1 MKYVILGSS
10 AAGVNAAKEIR
21 RVDEDG
27 EILMIS
33 RDETIY
39 SRCILHHYLG
49 NIRTVQQLDFTEPD
63 FTEKYRVRFMK
74 GREAVSVNCEER
86 TVLLA
91 DGERVGFDRLLIATG
106 SHTFIPPVK
115 GMREAG
121 NVIGFRNL
129 CDIDRIKEALPRTE
143 HVVVMGAGLVGLDTV
158 SGLLEN
164 DVKPVVVELA
174 DHLLCRQL
182 DKKAAAV
189 YEAAMSEKGVRQYY
203 GTGVQELFCD
213 REGNVKELLLSDG
226 SRIPCDL
233 LIVTAGVRANV
244 EFLEGCQVETD
255 RFGLLFDESGETNV
269 PGIYGAGDVSGRAPI
284 WPVAVKEGIIAG
296 SNMAGG
302 KRKMTDFFAS
312 KSTMNFFGIP
322 TMSLGQAEPQDE
334 TELVETQEGK
344 DGYKKII
351 HRTGGYWEL

>member
-115 GMREAG
+115 GMR
-121 NVIGFRNL
+121 VL
-129 CDIDRIKEALPRTE
+129 
-143 HVVVMGAGLVGLDTV
+143 
-158 SGLLEN
+158 
-164 DVKPVVVELA
+164 
-174 DHLLCRQL
+174 
-182 DKKAAAV
+182 
-189 YEAAMSEKGVRQYY
+189 
-203 GTGVQELFCD
+203 
-213 REGNVKELLLSDG
+213 
-226 SRIPCDL
+226 
-233 LIVTAGVRANV
+233 
-244 EFLEGCQVETD
+244 
-255 RFGLLFDESGETNV
+255 
-269 PGIYGAGDVSGRAPI
+269 
-284 WPVAVKEGIIAG
+284 
-296 SNMAGG
+296 
-302 KRKMTDFFAS
+302 
-312 KSTMNFFGIP
+312 
-322 TMSLGQAEPQDE
+322 
-334 TELVETQEGK
+334 
-344 DGYKKII
+344 
-351 HRTGGYWEL
+351 